1 MLVENVNTGIELEI
15 FMEKNKLFF
24 LFFDSGG

>member
-1 MLVENVNTGIELEI
+1 MLVDNVNTGIELEY
-15 FMEKNKLFF
+15 FMEDHDLFF